1 MPNKSISINILL
13 QKLINL
19 IVITIIKN
27 LSKVNVINLNEI
39 IKRLP
44 IVILLVVGI
53 LVNSYSQN
61 TNRNDSPSSLTLE
74 QCINYAIQHQPD
86 LNQSLINIEIA
97 KTTNAINLSG
107 WLPQLNVSGNLTHYY
122 QLPTTLATNPI
133 PDGQPIPTHTGIVN
147 TANPEVSI
155 SETIFNPQLLYSAKI
170 ANLYVKQAEQNT
182 DVAKINLV
190 TNVSKSFYNL
200 LFIFEQINVLIEDTA
215 RLNRNI
221 SDTYHQYEGGLVD
234 ETDYEQAKI
243 TYNNSLAQL
252 KQQINNISP
261 AYASL
266 KQLIGYPPD
275 KQFNVTYDTL
285 QMMKEIVMDTTQL
298 VNYDKRIEYQ
308 QLQTDLK
315 LQHQLTNYY
324 KLSILPTL
332 SVNYNYFYEYE
343 NNSFS
348 NLFNN
353 AYPYSYLG
361 LSLNIPVF
369 TGFARMENIHKSKLQ
384 EKNLEWTEISLK
396 SQINSEYAT
405 ALANYK
411 SNLFNWSL
419 LKENETRAK
428 NVYNIVSLQYQQGI
442 VAYLNM
448 IVAESNLITAE
459 IGYKNAMFQL
469 LSSKIDLQKAIGIIP
484 LNH

>member
-252 KQQINNISP
+252 KQQLNNI
-261 AYASL
+261 
-266 KQLIGYPPD
+266 
-275 KQFNVTYDTL
+275 
-285 QMMKEIVMDTTQL
+285 
-298 VNYDKRIEYQ
+298 
-308 QLQTDLK
+308 
-315 LQHQLTNYY
+315 
-324 KLSILPTL
+324 
-332 SVNYNYFYEYE
+332 
-343 NNSFS
+343 
-348 NLFNN
+348 
-353 AYPYSYLG
+353 
-361 LSLNIPVF
+361 
-369 TGFARMENIHKSKLQ
+369 
-384 EKNLEWTEISLK
+384 
-396 SQINSEYAT
+396 
-405 ALANYK
+405 
-411 SNLFNWSL
+411 
-419 LKENETRAK
+419 
-428 NVYNIVSLQYQQGI
+428 
-442 VAYLNM
+442 
-448 IVAESNLITAE
+448 
-459 IGYKNAMFQL
+459 
-469 LSSKIDLQKAIGIIP
+469 
-484 LNH
+484 